1 LGIVGG
7 ACMSGEESYNI
18 YCDESCHI
26 LHDHNDIM
34 ALGAVT
40 VPKKKVRSISKNIRK
55 IKQEYNCN
63 GELKWTK
70 VSQKNTLFYI
80 ALVDY
85 FFSNAELSF
94 RALVVGKKHSLDHE
108 QFNDGSHDSFY
119 YKMYF
124 YLIRNI
130 VENRIDHTFEIY
142 IDIKDT
148 RSGEKV
154 YKLNDVLAYNFRDFE
169 KKQVYKIQQIRSH
182 ESELLQLADLL
193 LGAITYENRGLHGNP
208 AKQAI
213 VQRMKDQLGIS
224 LRESTPPW
232 ESKFNLFRFAPRES
246 F

>member
-1 LGIVGG
+1 
-7 ACMSGEESYNI
+7 MSGGETYNI

-34 ALGAVT
+34 ALGSVT
-40 VPKKKVRSISKNIRK
+40 VPKEKVRAISKDIRK
-55 IKQEYNCN
+55 IKHEYNCN

-70 VSQKNTLFYI
+70 VSRKNALFYI

-85 FFSNAELSF
+85 FFSNEDLSF
-94 RALVVGKKHSLDHE
+94 RSLIVRKKNSLDHE
-108 QFNDGSHDSFY
+108 QFNAGSHDSFY

-130 VENRIDHTFEIY
+130 VENRIDHKFEVY

-154 YKLNDVLAYNFRDFE
+154 YKLNEVLANNFYDFE
-169 KKQVYKIQQIRSH
+169 KKQVSKIQQIRSH

-193 LGAITYENRGLHGNP
+193 LGAITYENRSLHGNP
-208 AKQAI
+208 AKLAI
-213 VQRMKDQLGIS
+213 VQKIKDQLGIS
-224 LRESTPPW
+224 LQDSTPPW
-232 ESKFNLFRFAPRES
+232 ETKFNLFHFSPREN

>member
-1 LGIVGG
+1 
-7 ACMSGEESYNI
+7 MSGAETYNI

-40 VPKKKVRSISKNIRK
+40 VPKEKVRLISKDIRT
-55 IKQEYNCN
+55 IKHEYNCN

-70 VSQKNTLFYI
+70 VSKKNTLFYI
-80 ALVDY
+80 ALIDY
-85 FFSNAELSF
+85 FFSNENLSF
-94 RALVVGKKHSLDHE
+94 RSLVVRKKNSLDHV
-108 QFNDGSHDSFY
+108 QFNAGSHDSFY

-130 VENRIDHTFEIY
+130 VENNIENTFEIY

-154 YKLNDVLAYNFRDFE
+154 YKLNEVLACNFRDFE
-169 KKQVYKIQQIRSH
+169 KKQVTKIQQIRSQ

-193 LGAITYENRGLHGNP
+193 LGAITYENRELHGNP
-208 AKQAI
+208 AKRAI
-213 VQRMKDQLGIS
+213 VQKIKGQLGIS
-224 LRESTPPW
+224 LMESTPPW
-232 ESKFNLFRFAPRES
+232 ETKFNLFHFSPRE
-246 F
+246 FF